1 MVLSNFP
8 FKSAASLI
16 RSTPGRLTVQ
26 RPFANSDSE
35 EIGVMEFYSTDVG
48 GLSLKVR
55 KTEAGWEASIAGPA
69 SLMTLETAQRAAENM
84 ALAMLGR
91 EVSNITWKP
100 HELVRP

>member
-1 MVLSNFP
+1 
-8 FKSAASLI
+8 
-16 RSTPGRLTVQ
+16 
-26 RPFANSDSE
+26 
-35 EIGVMEFYSTDVG
+35 MEFYSTDVG

-84 ALAMLGR
+84 ASVMLGR

-100 HELVRP
+100 HELKAIVLRRDREMGSS